1 MKLPFKVHFEM
12 QPTIVKNKENTM
24 STTYATDDGCY
35 TKILD
40 PDEVI
45 KQSKSTLK
53 EAMLDH
59 PAYLALAGL
68 GIFAIGYQLGRNQGV
83 NSLLRFAM
91 SN

>member
-12 QPTIVKNKENTM
+12 QPTIVKNKEKIM
-24 STTYATDDGCY
+24 SDNGTTQ
-35 TKILD
+35 ILD
-40 PDEVI
+40 ANEVI
-45 KQSKSTLK
+45 DQSKSTLK
-53 EAMLDH
+53 DVVLDH

-83 NSLLRFAM
+83 NSLLKFAM

>member
-12 QPTIVKNKENTM
+12 QPTIVKNKEKIVSDND
-24 STTYATDDGCY
+24 TTQV
-35 TKILD
+35 LD
-40 PDEVI
+40 ANEVI
-45 KQSKSTLK
+45 DQSKSTLK
-53 EAMLDH
+53 DVVLDH

-83 NSLLRFAM
+83 NSLLKFAM

>member
-12 QPTIVKNKENTM
+12 QPTIVKNKENIM
-24 STTYATDDGCY
+24 SNNDTTQV
-35 TKILD
+35 LD
-40 PDEVI
+40 ANEVI
-45 KQSKSTLK
+45 DQSKSTLK
-53 EAMLDH
+53 DVVLDH

-83 NSLLRFAM
+83 NSLLKFAM

>member
-12 QPTIVKNKENTM
+12 QPTIVKNKEKIM
-24 STTYATDDGCY
+24 SDNDTAQV
-35 TKILD
+35 LD
-40 PDEVI
+40 ANEVI
-45 KQSKSTLK
+45 DQSKSTLK
-53 EAMLDH
+53 DVVLDH

-83 NSLLRFAM
+83 NSLLKFAM

>member
-24 STTYATDDGCY
+24 PEHVSNYDTTQ
-35 TKILD
+35 ILD
-40 PDEVI
+40 ANEVI
-45 KQSKSTLK
+45 DQSKSTLK
-53 EAMLDH
+53 DVVIDH

-83 NSLLRFAM
+83 NSLLKFAM

>member
-12 QPTIVKNKENTM
+12 QPTIVKNKEKIM
-24 STTYATDDGCY
+24 SNNDATQV
-35 TKILD
+35 LD
-40 PDEVI
+40 ANEVI
-45 KQSKSTLK
+45 DQSKSTLK
-53 EAMLDH
+53 DVVLDH

-83 NSLLRFAM
+83 NSLLKFAM

>member
-12 QPTIVKNKENTM
+12 QPTIVKNKEKIM
-24 STTYATDDGCY
+24 SDNDATQ
-35 TKILD
+35 ILD
-40 PDEVI
+40 ANEVI
-45 KQSKSTLK
+45 DQSKSTLK
-53 EAMLDH
+53 DVMLDH

-83 NSLLRFAM
+83 NSLLKFAM

>member
-12 QPTIVKNKENTM
+12 QPTIVKNKENIM
-24 STTYATDDGCY
+24 SDNDTTQ
-35 TKILD
+35 ILD
-40 PDEVI
+40 ANEVI
-45 KQSKSTLK
+45 DQSKSTLK
-53 EAMLDH
+53 DVVIDH

-83 NSLLRFAM
+83 NSLLKFAM

>member
-12 QPTIVKNKENTM
+12 QPTIVKNKENIM
-24 STTYATDDGCY
+24 SDNDATQV
-35 TKILD
+35 LD
-40 PDEVI
+40 ANEVI
-45 KQSKSTLK
+45 DQSKSTLK
-53 EAMLDH
+53 DVVLDH

-83 NSLLRFAM
+83 NSLLKFAM

>member
-12 QPTIVKNKENTM
+12 QPTIVKNKEKIM
-24 STTYATDDGCY
+24 SDNDTTQA
-35 TKILD
+35 LD
-40 PDEVI
+40 ANEVI
-45 KQSKSTLK
+45 DQSKSTLK
-53 EAMLDH
+53 DVVLDH

-83 NSLLRFAM
+83 NSLLKFAM

>member
-12 QPTIVKNKENTM
+12 QPTIVKNKEKIM
-24 STTYATDDGCY
+24 SDNDTTQ
-35 TKILD
+35 ILD
-40 PDEVI
+40 ANEVI
-45 KQSKSTLK
+45 DQSKSTLK
-53 EAMLDH
+53 DVVIDH

-83 NSLLRFAM
+83 NSLLKFAM

>member
-12 QPTIVKNKENTM
+12 QPTIVKNKEKIM
-24 STTYATDDGCY
+24 SDNDATQ
-35 TKILD
+35 ILD
-40 PDEVI
+40 ANEVI
-45 KQSKSTLK
+45 DQSKSTLK
-53 EAMLDH
+53 NVVLDH

-83 NSLLRFAM
+83 NSLLKFAM

>member
-12 QPTIVKNKENTM
+12 QPTIVKNKEKIM
-24 STTYATDDGCY
+24 SDNDATQ
-35 TKILD
+35 ILD
-40 PDEVI
+40 TNEVI
-45 KQSKSTLK
+45 DQSKSTLK
-53 EAMLDH
+53 DVVLDH

-83 NSLLRFAM
+83 NSLLKFAM

>member
-12 QPTIVKNKENTM
+12 QPTIVKNKEKIISDND
-24 STTYATDDGCY
+24 ATQ
-35 TKILD
+35 ILD
-40 PDEVI
+40 ANEVI
-45 KQSKSTLK
+45 DQSKSTLK
-53 EAMLDH
+53 DVVLDH

-83 NSLLRFAM
+83 NSLLKFAM

>member
-24 STTYATDDGCY
+24 STTYAT
-35 TKILD
+35 
-40 PDEVI
+40 DEVI

-68 GIFAIGYQLGRNQGV
+68 GIFAIGYQLGRNRGV

>member
-12 QPTIVKNKENTM
+12 QPTIVKNKEKTM
-24 STTYATDDGCY
+24 SDKDATQ
-35 TKILD
+35 ILD
-40 PDEVI
+40 ANEVI
-45 KQSKSTLK
+45 DQSKSTLK
-53 EAMLDH
+53 DVVLDH

-83 NSLLRFAM
+83 NSLLKFAM

>member
-12 QPTIVKNKENTM
+12 QPTIVKNKENIM
-24 STTYATDDGCY
+24 SNNDTTQ
-35 TKILD
+35 ILD
-40 PDEVI
+40 ANEVI
-45 KQSKSTLK
+45 DQSKSTLK
-53 EAMLDH
+53 DVVLDH

-83 NSLLRFAM
+83 NSLLKFAM

>member
-12 QPTIVKNKENTM
+12 QPTIVKNKEKIM
-24 STTYATDDGCY
+24 SDNDTAQ
-35 TKILD
+35 ILD
-40 PDEVI
+40 TNEVI
-45 KQSKSTLK
+45 NQSKSTLK
-53 EAMLDH
+53 DVVLDH

-83 NSLLRFAM
+83 NSLLKFAM

>member
-12 QPTIVKNKENTM
+12 QPTIVKNKEKIM
-24 STTYATDDGCY
+24 SDNDTTQV
-35 TKILD
+35 LD
-40 PDEVI
+40 ANKVI
-45 KQSKSTLK
+45 NQSKSTLK
-53 EAMLDH
+53 DVVLDH

-83 NSLLRFAM
+83 NSLLKFAM

>member
-12 QPTIVKNKENTM
+12 QPTIVKNKENIM
-24 STTYATDDGCY
+24 SDNDATQ
-35 TKILD
+35 ILD
-40 PDEVI
+40 ANEVI
-45 KQSKSTLK
+45 DQSKSTLK
-53 EAMLDH
+53 DVVLDH

-83 NSLLRFAM
+83 NSLLKFAM

>member
-12 QPTIVKNKENTM
+12 QPTIMKNKEKIM
-24 STTYATDDGCY
+24 SDNDTT
-35 TKILD
+35 KVLD
-40 PDEVI
+40 ANEVI

-53 EAMLDH
+53 ETMLDH

>member
-12 QPTIVKNKENTM
+12 QPTIVKNKEKIM
-24 STTYATDDGCY
+24 SDNDATQ
-35 TKILD
+35 ILD
-40 PDEVI
+40 ANEVI
-45 KQSKSTLK
+45 NQSKSTLK
-53 EAMLDH
+53 DVVLDH

-83 NSLLRFAM
+83 NSLLKFAM

>member
-12 QPTIVKNKENTM
+12 QPTIVKNKEKIM
-24 STTYATDDGCY
+24 SNNDATQ
-35 TKILD
+35 ILD
-40 PDEVI
+40 ANEVI
-45 KQSKSTLK
+45 DQSKSTLK
-53 EAMLDH
+53 DVVLDH

-83 NSLLRFAM
+83 NSLLKFAM

>member
-12 QPTIVKNKENTM
+12 QPTIVKNKENIM
-24 STTYATDDGCY
+24 SNNDATQV
-35 TKILD
+35 LD
-40 PDEVI
+40 ANEVI
-45 KQSKSTLK
+45 DQSKSTLK
-53 EAMLDH
+53 DVVLDH

-83 NSLLRFAM
+83 NSLLKIAM

>member
-12 QPTIVKNKENTM
+12 QPTIVKNKEKIM
-24 STTYATDDGCY
+24 SDKDTTQ
-35 TKILD
+35 ILD
-40 PDEVI
+40 ANEVI
-45 KQSKSTLK
+45 DQSKSTLK
-53 EAMLDH
+53 DVVLDH

-83 NSLLRFAM
+83 NSLLKFAM